1 MHSYTLPPTLEQDR
15 SPRGF
20 CDAQFLGTTHTV
32 FHSHSMDKVTGLIY
46 KVLREKKRNT
56 LAKGSGPHLLAILML
71 QVQPG
76 LDVTS
81 GLLKGLALR
90 HFSRVVCADAD
101 DIGAEKEHH
110 ISTEL

>member
-1 MHSYTLPPTLEQDR
+1 MLHRYGQGGR
-15 SPRGF
+15 SDPQGTGGEERG
-20 CDAQFLGTTHTV
+20 A
-32 FHSHSMDKVTGLIY
+32 
-46 KVLREKKRNT
+46 

-71 QVQPG
+71 QVQAS

-101 DIGAEKEHH
+101 DVGAEEEHH
-110 ISTEL
+110 ISTELEESDTGR